1 MSALGYV
8 GYVVLEWNQ
17 ASHQPSV
24 FGSDIYDSSE
34 EAETEAQYWRDKLA
48 ASGSGRRE
56 RYTVA
61 ELVEPDEP

>member
-1 MSALGYV
+1 MSL

-17 ASHQPSV
+17 ASHQPRV
-24 FGSDIYDSSE
+24 VDEDIYDSRA
-34 EAETEAQYWRDKLA
+34 EALDRAGWFSVRLD

-61 ELVEPDEP
+61 ELVELDDE

>member
-1 MSALGYV
+1 MSL

-17 ASHQPSV
+17 ASHQPRVVDEDVYAS
-24 FGSDIYDSSE
+24 SD
-34 EAETEAQYWRDKLA
+34 EAVDRADWYYARLA

-61 ELVEPDEP
+61 ELVELDDE